1 LPRMFEAEGGNVITE
16 DDLPKEEAEAPPTR
30 DEVISVNRTVRH
42 LPWRDAHVRRWLRD
56 SGLIY
61 TVDGREVVVWGDVL
75 DAIRRQRDPKP
86 SKARV
91 KSAKKSSDAGVEA
104 FLGRGK

>member
-1 LPRMFEAEGGNVITE
+1 MLEAEGGNVITE
-16 DDLPKEEAEAPPTR
+16 DDLPKEAEAPPTR

-42 LPWRDAHVRRWLRD
+42 LPWRDAHVRRWLRA

-75 DAIRRQRDPKP
+75 DAIRRQRDPQP

-91 KSAKKSSDAGVEA
+91 RREKTTRDDAVEA
-104 FLGRGK
+104 FLGRK